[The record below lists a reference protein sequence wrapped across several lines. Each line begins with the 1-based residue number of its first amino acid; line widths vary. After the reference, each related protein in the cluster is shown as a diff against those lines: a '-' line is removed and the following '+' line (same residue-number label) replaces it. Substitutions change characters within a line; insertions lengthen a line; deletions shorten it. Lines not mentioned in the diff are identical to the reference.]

1 VRRGDTHRLR
11 APVPP
16 EVPEYRRYI
25 GHPGLYDRVGALH
38 FALIE
43 PNDWLVSAAIE
54 HELGPG
60 RLQAKRPVFS
70 RDEEFRLSAF
80 GVRFD
85 CILAIAIF
93 SYASQAWIR
102 RALGEAAVC
111 LADDGKLVHH
121 AASVRLR
128 SLS

>member
-70 RDEEFRLSAF
+70 RDEEFRLPHSAC
-80 GVRFD
+80 GS
-85 CILAIAIF
+85 IASWRSRS